1 LIQINDYDDAEIL
14 IGSMWGD
21 EKIDLTIHK
30 DLILSLNSYL
40 DEIIPNKNDKN
51 QYFWHKSK

>member
-1 LIQINDYDDAEIL
+1 
-14 IGSMWGD
+14 MWGD

-40 DEIIPNKNDKN
+40 DEIIPNKNDK
-51 QYFWHKSK
+51 YPLFWHKSKSTTQKLVTHQKGLI